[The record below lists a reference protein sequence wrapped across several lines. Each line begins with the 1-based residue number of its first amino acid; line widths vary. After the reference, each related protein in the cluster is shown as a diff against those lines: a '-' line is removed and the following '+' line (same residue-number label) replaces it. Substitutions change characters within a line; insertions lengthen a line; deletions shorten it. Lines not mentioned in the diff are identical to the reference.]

1 MLMSPR
7 LTAQLQRNVKTLE
20 YSDFGYLLIDVPD
33 GIYDDYN
40 NPVVT
45 TSEVPLTCAFTDKP
59 NTESWKSYVDVE
71 QLEAEVRFE
80 RAHPTKG
87 NRFKLTSRFGNN
99 IDPCQTYEIFGIRN
113 RDVFGYACALKA
125 VQI

>member
-1 MLMSPR
+1 MLMNSR
-7 LTAQLQRNVKTLE
+7 LAAQLQRNVKTLE

-33 GIYDDYN
+33 GTYDDYN

-45 TSEVPLTCAFTDKP
+45 VSEIPLACAFTAKA
-59 NTESWKSYVDVE
+59 NVESWKSYVDVE

-87 NRFKLTSRFGNN
+87 NRFKLVSRFGNN
-99 IDPCQTYEIFGIRN
+99 IDPCQEYEIFGIRN

-125 VQI
+125 VVI